1 MGMMKELAA
10 INRSIR
16 NLALNSK
23 QVQVAIGPSAQRMLD
38 AIVVQLPMRT
48 GRLADSYGFVKRH
61 YSNGITI
68 GARYHTGG
76 GEGSHAHL
84 IELGFKT
91 RKGTGKKSSKM
102 ATKDKVD
109 GRFIEKRVF
118 EQYKNQ
124 AADDIMKRLGDEV
137 EKNWNK

>member
-48 GRLADSYGFVKRH
+48 GRLADS
-61 YSNGITI
+61 
-68 GARYHTGG
+68 
-76 GEGSHAHL
+76 
-84 IELGFKT
+84 
-91 RKGTGKKSSKM
+91 
-102 ATKDKVD
+102 
-109 GRFIEKRVF
+109 
-118 EQYKNQ
+118 
-124 AADDIMKRLGDEV
+124 
-137 EKNWNK
+137 